1 MANIHSLK
9 RGWKEKFLT
18 KSKAVLI
25 LKAFIN
31 HFAMFKTI
39 SCAVN

>member
-1 MANIHSLK
+1 MANIHSVK
-9 RGWKEKFLT
+9 RGRKERVLT

-31 HFAMFKTI
+31 HFALFKTVY
-39 SCAVN
+39 CAVN

>member
-1 MANIHSLK
+1 MANIHSVK
-9 RGWKEKFLT
+9 RGRNEKFLT

-31 HFAMFKTI
+31 HFAKFKTV